1 MKEKQIFYDRFNELD
16 LLKNKFENLE
26 KGEFGILYGRRRVGK
41 SELLRRFTKKIKC
54 KSIYL
59 TITFQSRVE
68 LKKALS
74 KKIEEVFKEVVK
86 ITEWEDFFDYIVE
99 KSKKQKVLLIF
110 DEFQVVDKFAKD
122 FIRFLQT
129 YWETNLKKNKIM
141 LIISGSSMS
150 MMHKLALSEKGPLY
164 GRKTFTIP
172 LKQFRYIDL
181 REMFKEESEEEKIK
195 IFAVYGGTPKYL
207 DDFKQSKLDI
217 ISSLKEMVI
226 SDKGPLFNEPL
237 NALKFELTNPERY
250 VSILRAI
257 SKGKVE
263 LKEIADDLEFDQN
276 QITPYLYNLSE
287 LLDIVLPSNP
297 LYGKK
302 KMKRY
307 KIKDNFFRFWY
318 RHIYPFQ
325 EYLQYGADEMIIKKI
340 YKEIEDY
347 YGHIFEDVVAEF
359 FLLMKGKKI
368 NDIEIDF
375 LEFGKWWEG
384 GEDIDLVLKNKGESI
399 FVETK
404 FRNKKMCSK
413 DFEEL
418 KRKSF
423 KTSAKGKFKY
433 VLVSKS
439 GFDKELIDR
448 KIPNLLLLSLD
459 DLTRLMDE
467 ETKREKEIQANLNEW
482 FDIGF

>member
-1 MKEKQIFYDRFNELD
+1 MKEEKTFYDRFNELD
-16 LLKNKFENLE
+16 LLKDKFDNLE
-26 KGEFGILYGRRRVGK
+26 KGEFGVLYGRRRVGK
-41 SELLRRFTKKIKC
+41 SELLRRFVKKIKC

-59 TITFQSRVE
+59 TITSDSKAE
-68 LKKALS
+68 LKRALS
-74 KKIEEVFKEVVK
+74 KKIEECFGEVVK
-86 ITEWEDFFDYIVE
+86 ITEWEDFWDYIIE
-99 KSKKQKVLLIF
+99 KSKKQRVLIIL
-110 DEFQVVDKFAKD
+110 DEFQVIDKFAKD

-129 YWETNLKKNKIM
+129 YWETHLKKNKIM

-164 GRKTFTIP
+164 GRKTFNIP

-181 REMFKEESEEEKIK
+181 REMFKDKTEEEKVK
-195 IFAVYGGTPKYL
+195 IFSVYGGTPRYL

-217 ISSLKEMVI
+217 IGFLKKEVI
-226 SDKGPLFNEPL
+226 SDKGSLFNEPL

-263 LKEIADDLEFDQN
+263 LKEIANDLELDQS
-276 QITPYLYNLSE
+276 QLTPYLHNLSE
-287 LLDIVLPSNP
+287 LLDIILPSNP

-318 RHIYPFQ
+318 RFVYPFQ
-325 EYLQYGADEMIIKKI
+325 ESLQYEIDERIIKKI
-340 YKEIEDY
+340 YKEIDWY

-359 FLLMKGKKI
+359 FLLIKGKKI
-368 NDIEIDF
+368 GNMKIDF
-375 LEFGKWWEG
+375 LEFGKWWEND
-384 GEDIDLVLKNKGESI
+384 EDIDLVLKNKGESI

-404 FRNKKMCSK
+404 FQNKKMGSS
-413 DFEEL
+413 DFEKL
-418 KRKSF
+418 KEKSF

-433 VLVSKS
+433 ILVSKS
-439 GFDKELIDR
+439 GFEKELIDR
-448 KIPNLLLLSLD
+448 KIQNLLLLSLD
-459 DLTRLMDE
+459 DLTKIMDD
-467 ETKREKEIQANLNEW
+467 ETKREKELQANLNEW
-482 FDIGF
+482 FETDI